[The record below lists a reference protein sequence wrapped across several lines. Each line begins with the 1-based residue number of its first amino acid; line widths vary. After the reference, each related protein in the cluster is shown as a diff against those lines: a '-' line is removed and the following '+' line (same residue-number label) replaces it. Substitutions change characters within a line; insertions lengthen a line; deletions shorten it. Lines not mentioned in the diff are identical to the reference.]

1 MAGEEATVTKRKT
14 KSTVAALMK
23 AATKAAKKVGNKG
36 NWIRVDTK
44 GDRSGVVLTTV
55 IGGDELAWI
64 TFEAE
69 QLDELIRLLES
80 SRRDLP

>member
-1 MAGEEATVTKRKT
+1 MTKRKT

-23 AATKAAKKVGNKG
+23 AATKAAKKVGDKG

-44 GDRSGVVLTTV
+44 GDRSGVMLTTV
-55 IGGDELAWI
+55 IGGHELAWI

-69 QLDELIRLLES
+69 QLEELIRLLES
-80 SRRDLP
+80 SRQDLP

>member
-1 MAGEEATVTKRKT
+1 MAREEATVTKRKT

-23 AATKAAKKVGNKG
+23 AATKAAKKVGDKG

-44 GDRSGVVLTTV
+44 GDRSGVMLTTV
-55 IGGDELAWI
+55 IGGHELAWI

-69 QLDELIRLLES
+69 QLEELIRLLES
-80 SRRDLP
+80 SRQDLP

>member
-1 MAGEEATVTKRKT
+1 MAREEATVTKRKT

-23 AATKAAKKVGNKG
+23 AATKAAKKVGDKG

-44 GDRSGVVLTTV
+44 GDRSGVMLTTV
-55 IGGDELAWI
+55 IGGHELAWI

-80 SRRDLP
+80 SRQDLP